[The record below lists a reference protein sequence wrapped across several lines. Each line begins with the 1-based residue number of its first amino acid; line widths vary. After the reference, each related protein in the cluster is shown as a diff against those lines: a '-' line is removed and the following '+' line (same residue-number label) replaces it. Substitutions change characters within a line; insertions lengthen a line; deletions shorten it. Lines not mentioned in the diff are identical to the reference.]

1 MIPTAPQIGFDRFIQ
16 LDWVTA
22 ALKVRAGVASL
33 DELNELLDAA
43 GLGNEAKIK
52 TRTKLNALVLE
63 PRSDLVD
70 FINRGIELFS
80 GAKPQQDAAGFA
92 WGSALATYP
101 YFGKVA
107 EFTGRLTAMQGDCS
121 MPEVHRR
128 MSELYGERG
137 NIKTATRAVIQTQVD
152 WGAIRRVTKGNRIER
167 LAPKPVTDPMK
178 ISWLIEA
185 VLRYHGKAMALATLQ
200 STAALYPFS
209 FDQPLGYVV
218 SKSPALELRA
228 AGPSNQFVALRHT
241 LRNEHEYK
249 NRQYKRASKLVRRG
263 ELRGHGRSVAPISVR
278 GDLGERLRGQASR
291 RGAINAARRSDRS
304 QVVLYAQAWAAL

>member
-1 MIPTAPQIGFDRFIQ
+1 MTPTAPQIGFDRFIQ

-22 ALKVRAGVASL
+22 ALKVRAGVAGL

-63 PRSDLVD
+63 PRADLVG
-70 FINRGIELFS
+70 FIDRGIGLFS
-80 GAKPQQDAAGFA
+80 GAKPEQEAACFA

-152 WGAIRRVTKGNRIER
+152 WGAIRRVTKGNRLER
-167 LAPKPVTDPMK
+167 LAPKSVADAEK

-185 VLRYHGKAMALATLQ
+185 VLRYHGKEVALSTLH

-209 FDQPLGYVV
+209 FDQPLGYLV
-218 SKSPALELRA
+218 SKSPALELRSE
-228 AGPSNQFVALRHT
+228 GISNQFVT
-241 LRNEHEYK
+241 M
-249 NRQYKRASKLVRRG
+249 RAT
-263 ELRGHGRSVAPISVR
+263 P
-278 GDLGERLRGQASR
+278 
-291 RGAINAARRSDRS
+291 
-304 QVVLYAQAWAAL
+304 

>member
-16 LDWVTA
+16 LDWVAA
-22 ALKVRAGVASL
+22 ALKVRAGLASL

-63 PRSDLVD
+63 PRPDLAD
-70 FINRGIELFS
+70 FIDRGIGLFAS
-80 GAKPQQDAAGFA
+80 AKPQQEAACFA

-128 MSELYGERG
+128 MSELYGERS

-152 WGAIRRVTKGNRIER
+152 WGAIRRVIKGNRIER
-167 LAPKPVTDPMK
+167 LTPKPITDPMK
-178 ISWLIEA
+178 VSWLVEA
-185 VLRYHGKAMALATLQ
+185 ALRYHGRAMALATLQ
-200 STAALYPFS
+200 SSAALYPFS
-209 FDQPLGYVV
+209 FDKSLGYVI
-218 SKSPALELRA
+218 SNSQTLEVRSEGL
-228 AGPSNQFVALRHT
+228 SNQFV
-241 LRNEHEYK
+241 
-249 NRQYKRASKLVRRG
+249 
-263 ELRGHGRSVAPISVR
+263 ELRSVF
-278 GDLGERLRGQASR
+278 
-291 RGAINAARRSDRS
+291 
-304 QVVLYAQAWAAL
+304 

>member
-16 LDWVTA
+16 LDWVA
-22 ALKVRAGVASL
+22 ATLRVRAGVASL

-70 FINRGIELFS
+70 FIDRGIGLFS
-80 GAKPQQDAAGFA
+80 GAQPQQDAACFA

-152 WGAIRRVTKGNRIER
+152 WGAIRRVAKGNRIER
-167 LAPKPVTDPMK
+167 LAPKQVADPMK
-178 ISWLIEA
+178 VSWLIEA
-185 VLRYHGKAMALATLQ
+185 ALRYHGKAMALAPLR
-200 STAALYPFS
+200 SIAVLYPFNS
-209 FDQPLGYVV
+209 EPSVAFAV
-218 SKSPALELRA
+218 SQSAALEVRLE
-228 AGPSNQFVALRHT
+228 GPSTQLVALGS
-241 LRNEHEYK
+241 NK
-249 NRQYKRASKLVRRG
+249 
-263 ELRGHGRSVAPISVR
+263 
-278 GDLGERLRGQASR
+278 
-291 RGAINAARRSDRS
+291 
-304 QVVLYAQAWAAL
+304 